1 MNLISDA
8 LAWIFAPEQWQ
19 GDGGLASLLGQHL
32 LFTVAAVLIASAI
45 AIPAG
50 WAIGHT
56 GKGRELAVGLAG
68 VARAVPSF
76 GLLILLVLLLG
87 VLHKPE
93 AAMLTFVVL
102 AIPSLLAGAYTG
114 FEAIDRK
121 TIDAA
126 RAMGM
131 TEWQILVKVEIPLGL
146 ALLVGGIRS
155 AVLQVVATVTVA
167 AYVNLGGLGLPIIT
181 GLNLRRFDMVL
192 GGALMVAALA
202 LVLDLA
208 FAIAQKTAVPHGLG
222 VPSKKKKTYQD
233 TDDSITREREMS

>member
-1 MNLISDA
+1 MNLLSDA
-8 LAWIFAPEQWQ
+8 LKWLVAPEQWE
-19 GDGGLASLLGQHL
+19 GKDGLAVLLGQHL
-32 LFTVAAVLIASAI
+32 LFTFISVVIAGAI
-45 AIPAG
+45 SIPVG

-56 GKGRELAVGLAG
+56 GKGREIAVGAAG
-68 VARAVPSF
+68 IARAVPSF

-87 VLHKPE
+87 VTHKPE
-93 AAMLTFVVL
+93 AAVLAFVVL

-131 TEWQILVKVEIPLGL
+131 TEWQILFQVEIPLGL
-146 ALLVGGIRS
+146 SLLVGGIRA
-155 AVLQVVATVTVA
+155 AVLQVVATVTIA

-192 GGALMVAALA
+192 GGALLVAVVAL
-202 LVLDLA
+202 LLDMLLA
-208 FAIAQKTAVPHGLG
+208 IGQKAAVPRALG
-222 VPSKKKKTYQD
+222 SKQRK
-233 TDDSITREREMS
+233 S

>member
-8 LAWIFAPEQWQ
+8 LSWIFAAEQWQ
-19 GDGGLASLLGQHL
+19 GDGGLAALLGQHL
-32 LFTVAAVLIASAI
+32 LFTVLAVLIAGVF

-56 GKGRELAVGLAG
+56 GKGREIAVAIAG
-68 VARAVPSF
+68 IARAVPSF

-93 AAMLTFVVL
+93 AALMTFVVL

-126 RAMGM
+126 QAVGM
-131 TEWQILVKVEIPLGL
+131 TEWQILFKVEIPLGL

-208 FAIAQKTAVPHGLG
+208 FALAQKAAVPRGLG
-222 VPSKKKKTYQD
+222 ARTKKTFQD
-233 TDDSITREREMS
+233 TDYPISREREMS

>member
-8 LAWIFAPEQWQ
+8 LSWIFAAEQWQ
-19 GDGGLASLLGQHL
+19 GDGGLAALLGQHL
-32 LFTVAAVLIASAI
+32 LFTVLAVLIAGVF

-56 GKGRELAVGLAG
+56 GKGREIAVAIAG
-68 VARAVPSF
+68 IARAVPSF

-93 AAMLTFVVL
+93 AALLTFVVL

-126 RAMGM
+126 RAVGM
-131 TEWQILVKVEIPLGL
+131 TEWQILFKVEIPLGL

-208 FAIAQKTAVPHGLG
+208 FAMAQKAAVPRGLG
-222 VPSKKKKTYQD
+222 ARTKKKTFQD
-233 TDDSITREREMS
+233 TDYPISREREMS

>member
-8 LAWIFAPEQWQ
+8 LSWIFAAEQWQ
-19 GDGGLASLLGQHL
+19 GDGGLAALLGQHL
-32 LFTVAAVLIASAI
+32 LFTVLAVLIAGVI

-56 GKGRELAVGLAG
+56 GKGREIAVGIAG
-68 VARAVPSF
+68 IARAVPSF

-93 AAMLTFVVL
+93 AALLTFVVL

-126 RAMGM
+126 RAVGM
-131 TEWQILVKVEIPLGL
+131 TEWQILFKVEIPLGF

-208 FAIAQKTAVPHGLG
+208 FAMAQKAAVPRGLG
-222 VPSKKKKTYQD
+222 ARTKKKFHY
-233 TDDSITREREMS
+233 TDDQITLEREMS

>member
-8 LAWIFAPEQWQ
+8 LSWIFAAEQWQ
-19 GDGGLASLLGQHL
+19 GDGGLAALLGQHL
-32 LFTVAAVLIASAI
+32 LFTVLAVLIAGVI

-56 GKGRELAVGLAG
+56 GKGREIAVGIAG
-68 VARAVPSF
+68 IARAVPSF

-93 AAMLTFVVL
+93 AALLTFVVL

-126 RAMGM
+126 RAVGM
-131 TEWQILVKVEIPLGL
+131 TEWQILFKVEIPLGL

-208 FAIAQKTAVPHGLG
+208 FATAQKAAVPRALG
-222 VPSKKKKTYQD
+222 ARTKKKFHY
-233 TDDSITREREMS
+233 TDDQITLEREMS

>member
-8 LAWIFAPEQWQ
+8 LSWIFAAEQWQ
-19 GDGGLASLLGQHL
+19 SDGGLAALLGQHL
-32 LFTVAAVLIASAI
+32 LFTVLAVLIAGVI

-56 GKGRELAVGLAG
+56 GKGREIAVGIAG
-68 VARAVPSF
+68 IARAAPSF

-93 AAMLTFVVL
+93 AALLTFVVL

-126 RAMGM
+126 RAVGM
-131 TEWQILVKVEIPLGL
+131 TEWQILFKVEIPLGL

-208 FAIAQKTAVPHGLG
+208 FAIAQKAAVPRGLG
-222 VPSKKKKTYQD
+222 VPSKKKTFQD